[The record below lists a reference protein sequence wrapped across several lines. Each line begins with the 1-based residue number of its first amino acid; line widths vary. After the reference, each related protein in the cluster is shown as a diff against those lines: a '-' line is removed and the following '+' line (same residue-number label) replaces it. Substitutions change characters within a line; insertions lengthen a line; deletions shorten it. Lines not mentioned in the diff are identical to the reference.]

1 MENPLVVLI
10 VAITGVLIS
19 LLFTFLPGLKTWY
32 ENQHG
37 YKALIM
43 VGLMLLV
50 SIVYFLLGCWPLI
63 AARLSIIVACT
74 ANGAID
80 MGLAFV
86 VAILSNQSTYVLTK
100 R

>member
-1 MENPLVVLI
+1 MENPLAVLI

-19 LLFTFLPGLKTWY
+19 LLFRYLPGLKTWY
-32 ENQHG
+32 EKQSG

-43 VGLMLLV
+43 IGLMLLV
-50 SIVYFLLGCWPLI
+50 SIIYFGLGCWALI
-63 AARLSIIVACT
+63 AVRLHIIVACT

-80 MGLAFV
+80 LALAFV
-86 VAILSNQSTYVLTK
+86 VAVLSNQSTYILTQ